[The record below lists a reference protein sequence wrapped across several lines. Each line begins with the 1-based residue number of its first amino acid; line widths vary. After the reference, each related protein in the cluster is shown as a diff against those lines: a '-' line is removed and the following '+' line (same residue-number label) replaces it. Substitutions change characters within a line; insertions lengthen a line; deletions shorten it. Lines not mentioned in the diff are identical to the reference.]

1 MRKADSRGSERS
13 TRGFAMKRHLTGLVL
28 FFAAALCAA
37 PVLAEE
43 PVKVAVF
50 PFSVYAA
57 EPLPQLPAVIAE
69 NLRRGIAKEGASA
82 TSAEKALPE
91 GPLSVQTVA
100 ELAPGAD
107 YAVWGSFS
115 KVGDRFSLD
124 VSVMPLSGAQPL
136 WSVYAEGVGMDGLS
150 GKVGELASSISSR
163 ILGIRKVAR
172 VAVAGSRRVEPE
184 AVLRAIKTRAG
195 DAYRESLL
203 SEDLG
208 RIFAMGY
215 FEDVKVEA
223 EEAPE
228 GMIVTFTVVTRATVR
243 RVSVSGYRVLD
254 REEVEQA
261 LDISRGS
268 ILNQTRIEQNIAKIR
283 ALYRAKNYLNAE
295 IAYKVI
301 PYENEEA
308 DLEFVI
314 TEGEKSYIREIRFSG
329 AKAFSE
335 RKLKGLLKTKEKG
348 FFSWLTSSGTLD
360 PDDLK
365 MDAAR
370 LTAFYHNN
378 GYVTA
383 KVADPVQTVKGSSIE
398 ISFKIEEG
406 EQYRVGTVD
415 LSGDLIAP
423 KADLMKKTRIG
434 GQKVYNAEILRAD
447 ILVLSDM
454 YSDEGYAYSDVSPM
468 TSLDHEKRL
477 VNINYVI
484 TKGQQVFFEEIRIS
498 GNTKTRDYVIR
509 RELAVEEKGLY
520 SGTALKRGL
529 SNLSRLDYFSD
540 IKVDT
545 AKGSTEDS
553 MILSVGVEEKPTGT
567 FSFGG
572 GYSSADNAFFMSSIG
587 QRNLFGRGH
596 TLNLQARIGGSST
609 LYNLAFTEPYFM
621 GTRLSTGIDL
631 YRWEKEYDDYTKLSN
646 GGRLRFGY
654 KLTDHWRVGWSYGY
668 EVAEISELTEYAAA
682 SIVQMEGENAES
694 LVSFNLSYDSR
705 NRFFNPT
712 KGNYERF
719 TVDYAGGF
727 LGGDIAYTK
736 YTLESG
742 VYIPLIGDLVGFVH
756 AEGGYIRENS
766 DGILPI
772 YERFYLGGI
781 NSLRGYYWD
790 ELSPLDST
798 GAEIG
803 GNKYVQANL
812 ELLYPILK
820 QVGLVGLVFFDM
832 GDVYDNEENID
843 LGNLYQS
850 WGIGVRWYSPM
861 GPIRLERGFPINP
874 PDGVSTE
881 GRWEFTMGTAF

>member
-1 MRKADSRGSERS
+1 
-13 TRGFAMKRHLTGLVL
+13 MKRHFTGLVL
-28 FFAAALCAA
+28 FLTAVLCAA
-37 PVLAEE
+37 PALAEE
-43 PVKVAVF
+43 PVKVVVF
-50 PFSVYAA
+50 PFSVYSA

-69 NLRRGIAKEGASA
+69 NLKSGMAREGAAA
-82 TSAEKALPE
+82 TVADKALPE
-91 GPLSVQTVA
+91 GPLSARTVA
-100 ELAPGAD
+100 EQAPGAD
-107 YAVWGSFS
+107 YGVWGSFS
-115 KVGDRFSLD
+115 RVGDRYSLD
-124 VSVMPLSGAQPL
+124 VTVMPLSGAEPP
-136 WSVYAEGVGMDGLS
+136 WSVYTEGVGMDSLS
-150 GKVGELASSISSR
+150 GKVGELAASISNR
-163 ILGIRKVAR
+163 VLGIRKVAR
-172 VAVAGSRRVEPE
+172 VVIAGSKRVEPE
-184 AVLRAIKTRAG
+184 AIQRAIKTKAG
-195 DAYRESLL
+195 ETYRESVL
-203 SEDLG
+203 SEDISS
-208 RIFAMGY
+208 IFGMGY
-215 FEDVKVEA
+215 FEDVMVEA
-223 EEAPE
+223 DEAPE
-228 GMIVTFTVVTRATVR
+228 GIVVTFTVVTRATVR

-268 ILNQTRIEQNIAKIR
+268 ILNQARIEQNMGKIR
-283 ALYRAKNYLNAE
+283 ALYRAKNYLNAD
-295 IAYKVI
+295 ITYKII
-301 PYENEEA
+301 PFENDEA
-308 DLEFVI
+308 DLEFI
-314 TEGEKSYIREIRFSG
+314 ISEGDKAYIREIQFTG

-335 RKLKGLLKTKEKG
+335 KKLKGLLKTKEKG
-348 FFSWLTSSGTLD
+348 FFSWMTSSGSLD

-398 ISFKIEEG
+398 ISFKIVEG

-415 LSGDLIAP
+415 ISGDLIAP
-423 KADLMKKTRIG
+423 APELMKKIKIG
-434 GQKVYNAEILRAD
+434 REKVYNAEILRAD

-454 YSDEGYAYSDVSPM
+454 YSDAGYAYADVSPV
-468 TSLDHEKRL
+468 TSLDHEKRI
-477 VNINYVI
+477 VNISYAI
-484 TKGQQVFFEEIRIS
+484 TKGHQVTFEEIRIT
-498 GNTKTRDYVIR
+498 GNTKTRDSVIR
-509 RELAVEEKGLY
+509 RELAVQEKGLY

-529 SNLSRLDYFSD
+529 SNISRLDYFAD
-540 IKVDT
+540 LKVDT
-545 AKGSTEDS
+545 AMGSSDDK
-553 MILSVGVEEKPTGT
+553 MILSLGVEEKPTGT

-572 GYSSADNAFFMSSIG
+572 GYSSADNAFFMTSIG

-654 KLTDHWRVGWSYGY
+654 KLTDNWRIGWSYGY
-668 EVAEISELTEYAAA
+668 ELADISELTEYAAA

-736 YTLESG
+736 YTLEGG
-742 VYIPLIGDLVGFVH
+742 VYIPLIGDLVGFAH

-812 ELLYPILK
+812 ELLYPIIK
-820 QVGLVGLVFFDM
+820 QVGLVGVLFFDT
-832 GDVYDNEENID
+832 GDVYDNEEDID
-843 LGNLYQS
+843 LGDLYQS
-850 WGIGVRWYSPM
+850 WGLGVRWYSPM